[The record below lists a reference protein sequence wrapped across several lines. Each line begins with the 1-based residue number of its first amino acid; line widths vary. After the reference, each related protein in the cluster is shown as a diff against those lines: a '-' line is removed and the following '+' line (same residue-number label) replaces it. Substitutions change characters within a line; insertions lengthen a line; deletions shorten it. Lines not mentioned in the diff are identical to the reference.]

1 MRNKPHGLGI
11 DGDRAGLVTRQ
22 VGQIAAMQPDGHRA
36 NRRGLIPPHGRVAG
50 PASLRGGMEKTQE
63 AALRSIA
70 YSISSARGL
79 RRRVTLD
86 RMARYTDA
94 AKKIYKLAR

>member
-1 MRNKPHGLGI
+1 
-11 DGDRAGLVTRQ
+11 
-22 VGQIAAMQPDGHRA
+22 
-36 NRRGLIPPHGRVAG
+36 VAG

-94 AKKIYKLAR
+94 AKKIYKLARWIAASWPAWPSHPRPFAAAKTWMRGTSPGTTMTTVIQRNEKCA